1 MSKFITL
8 NKRQLCDFELI
19 INGAFHPL
27 KGFMNK
33 KDYFSCI
40 YNMYI
45 LNGFFPI
52 PITLCIDEKT
62 KIQLEKE
69 NSVILKDE
77 TGLILGEMDI
87 SDKENSIYKSDIKTE
102 CLSVFNCYDDNHPYI
117 QILNDY
123 QKNGLIYNIGGE
135 ILNYKKIQHYD
146 FEDIRLTPS
155 ETKEFFKKNNWKNI
169 IGFQTRNPMHRSHYE
184 LTLNSMENINDSKL
198 LIHPVVGITQD
209 SDINYFTRV
218 KCYNKIMKYYNQNNV
233 KLSLLPLSMRMA
245 GPKEALLHAL
255 IRKNYG
261 CTHFIV
267 GRDHAGPSSKRK
279 DGKTFF
285 EPYDAQK
292 ILLKFA
298 DVIDIIPIISK
309 EIVYTVD
316 ENSIGNYSQIDKIKK
331 NSNIFNIS
339 GTEFRNMINNNLE
352 VPSWYSFPEV
362 IQELKLN
369 KNIALCLYFVGLSG
383 SGKSTM
389 CNHMMS
395 KFKELTNKKVSIL
408 DGDIVRLNLSKGLGF
423 SKEDRST
430 NIRRIGYVASEITK
444 HDGIVLVA
452 NIAPFEDDRKFN
464 KNLISQYGNYVE
476 IFMDTD
482 IEECEKRDVKGL
494 YKLARKGE
502 IKNFTGID
510 SPFEKPQSDIILDGK
525 NSIKEN
531 INIILN
537 YLNEIKY
544 NFII

>member
-1 MSKFITL
+1 
-8 NKRQLCDFELI
+8 
-19 INGAFHPL
+19 
-27 KGFMNK
+27 
-33 KDYFSCI
+33 
-40 YNMYI
+40 
-45 LNGFFPI
+45 
-52 PITLCIDEKT
+52 
-62 KIQLEKE
+62 
-69 NSVILKDE
+69 
-77 TGLILGEMDI
+77 
-87 SDKENSIYKSDIKTE
+87 
-102 CLSVFNCYDDNHPYI
+102 
-117 QILNDY
+117 
-123 QKNGLIYNIGGE
+123 
-135 ILNYKKIQHYD
+135 
-146 FEDIRLTPS
+146 
-155 ETKEFFKKNNWKNI
+155 
-169 IGFQTRNPMHRSHYE
+169 
-184 LTLNSMENINDSKL
+184 
-198 LIHPVVGITQD
+198 
-209 SDINYFTRV
+209 
-218 KCYNKIMKYYNQNNV
+218 MKYYNQNNV

-292 ILLKFA
+292 ILLEFA

-316 ENSIGNYSQIDKIKK
+316 DNSIGNYSQIDKIKK

-369 KNIALCLYFVGLSG
+369 KNTGLCLYFVGLSG

-430 NIRRIGYVASEITK
+430 NIRRIGYVASEISK
-444 HDGIVLVA
+444 HNGIVLVA